1 MLEQFLSI
9 LGNFLPDQTA
19 VDPNAFAVPWAVM
32 IEALALVI
40 VLAFVLER
48 CLALVFES
56 RFFIQFSENQKA
68 KPMSKGNYKAPIAF
82 VLAVV
87 TCLLYQIDIVA
98 ALMSHSH
105 PSVFGAVI
113 TGGLVAGGSKAS
125 IKLFRDLMGVYS
137 NEYAKA
143 KKLLPQQTPSTQ
155 SHPNDQRTVRDAS
168 FANRPVS

>member
-1 MLEQFLSI
+1 M
-9 LGNFLPDQTA
+9 
-19 VDPNAFAVPWAVM
+19 
-32 IEALALVI
+32 
-40 VLAFVLER
+40 LAFVLGGAD
-48 CLALVFES
+48 LALVFES

-68 KPMSKGNYKAPIAF
+68 KPVPKGDYKAPIAF
-82 VLAVV
+82 VLAVL

-137 NEYAKA
+137 NQYAKA
-143 KKLLPQQTPSTQ
+143 KELVPQQTAADQ

-168 FANRPVS
+168 FADKSVS

>member
-1 MLEQFLSI
+1 MLDQVLSI
-9 LGNFLPDQTA
+9 FDNFVPEQIA
-19 VDPNAFAVPWAVM
+19 VDPNAFAVPWAV
-32 IEALALVI
+32 IFEALALVI

-56 RFFIQFSENQKA
+56 KFFIHFSQNQEA
-68 KPMSKGNYKAPIAF
+68 KPVPKGDYKAPIAF
-82 VLAVV
+82 VLAVL

-113 TGGLVAGGSKAS
+113 SGGLVAGGSKAS
-125 IKLFRDLMGVYS
+125 IKLFRDILGVYS

-143 KKLLPQQTPSTQ
+143 KDFVAQQPSRAQ

-168 FANRPVS
+168 FANRAVG